1 MGARRVCWDVWGGL
15 PLDRVTLKI
24 ELFTSEAGRETDT
37 AFNNFVL
44 AVQHLDDT
52 LLKELLSDLSGS
64 EQSYADAIQLIE
76 RSGKKIADA
85 VTALQNGFDRLEAP
99 ESQGSFSVAREK
111 FFSQIDYEA
120 LFADLHER
128 GATLEDQV
136 FWAVPMDRVQ
146 RQAGKAGLLLLI
158 ETTSAVGDALAQ
170 FHDQLVQFQPAVAQ
184 GTLGTIVRAREFD
197 LVALIPGL
205 TAQWTRLEWYGV
217 YVTLIFKEASRLLL
231 QTLGSI
237 NTS

>member
-24 ELFTSEAGRETDT
+24 ELFTSQAGRETDA
-37 AFNNFVL
+37 AFNDFVL

-52 LLKELLSDLSGS
+52 LLKELLSDGSGS
-64 EQSYADAIQLIE
+64 EQSYANAIQLIE
-76 RSGKKIADA
+76 LSGKKIANA
-85 VTALQNGFDRLEAP
+85 VTALQNALDRLEAP

-111 FFSQIDYEA
+111 FFSQINYEA
-120 LFADLHER
+120 LFAELCER
-128 GATLEDQV
+128 GAILEDRV
-136 FWAVPMDRVQ
+136 FWDVPQQ
-146 RQAGKAGLLLLI
+146 RSQEQAGKGGLLLLE
-158 ETTSAVGDALAQ
+158 ETTSGVGNALGNM
-170 FHDQLVQFQPAVAQ
+170 HDQLVQFQPAVAQ
-184 GTLGTIVRAREFD
+184 GTLGTTVRTREFD

-231 QTLGSI
+231 QAAGS
-237 NTS
+237 